1 MANARAR
8 WLRARVGARK
18 MVLLLCVVALSAVV
32 VAYTGGTGSKGPGGN
47 DLGSSADSTGGAER
61 SYAGKAPAP
70 AIPTGV
76 TWFNVQQPL
85 TLQQLKGKVVLLD
98 FWTLGCINCQHIIP
112 DLKKLED
119 EFGNQLVVIG
129 VHSGKYSTEHDD
141 QSIKDAIKKY
151 GLEHPVLNDP
161 DFVVWNTFGAN
172 AWPTLALIDPAGNYV
187 GNHAGEGVYP
197 LFEPII
203 QSLTREFSAK
213 GLIDETPVPLAL
225 DTTAAATVLAYPGK
239 VLADAASGR
248 LFIADSGHNRILV
261 ADLEGRLQKAFGDG
275 KEGFADG
282 SAAEAEFRQP
292 QGLGLSGDGKTLYVA
307 DTRNHAVRAVDLA
320 SGNVK
325 TIAGTGFQLDQLP
338 KPGAKA
344 TATALAS
351 PWDLVAVGQTLY
363 IAMAGVHQLW
373 AVDLLAGTISVFA
386 GTSREGLD
394 DGPRAQAT
402 LAQPSG
408 ITTDGTTLY
417 WVDPESSSV
426 RRVALAGNGNVETI
440 VGTGLFDYGD
450 EDGKG
455 TAAKLQHAQGIAWA
469 DGALYVG
476 DTYNH
481 KLRIIDPATKQAGT
495 AAGSGE
501 RGWGDGVGAAAKF
514 DEPGGIG
521 YADGRVYVADTNN
534 QLIRVF
540 EPASGRVSTLTLT
553 NLAVAATQTPG
564 AALQVG
570 LPPQTVAPGASNLR
584 VTLTTPAGYH
594 LNSQAPSK
602 LTLSASNPAVAEL
615 GETTLLWAT
624 DDGSVSLPVPVA
636 LREGTATLT
645 GTASIYYCRTGGEAL
660 CFIQQVELSLPLTVA
675 TGASAAEPQLSYLLP
690 GVPG

>member
-1 MANARAR
+1 M
-8 WLRARVGARK
+8 
-18 MVLLLCVVALSAVV
+18 
-32 VAYTGGTGSKGPGGN
+32 
-47 DLGSSADSTGGAER
+47 GSSADSAGGER
-61 SYAGKAPAP
+61 SYAGKSPAP

-85 TLQQLKGKVVLLD
+85 TLQALKGKVVLLD

-112 DLKKLED
+112 DLKKLEA

-187 GNHAGEGVYP
+187 GNHAGEGVYQ

-213 GLIDETPVPLAL
+213 GQIDETPIPLAL
-225 DTTAAATVLAYPGK
+225 SATAAATVLSYPGK
-239 VLADAASGR
+239 VLADATSGR

-261 ADLEGRLQKAFGDG
+261 ANLDGRLQQAIGDG

-282 SAAEAEFRQP
+282 TATEAEFRQP
-292 QGLGLSGDGKTLYVA
+292 QGLGLSVDGKTLYVA

-320 SGNVK
+320 TGNVK
-325 TIAGTGFQLDQLP
+325 TVAGTGFQLDRLP
-338 KPGAKA
+338 TAGLKA

-351 PWDLVAVGQTLY
+351 PWDVLAVGQTLY

-373 AVDLLAGTISVFA
+373 ALDLAGGTISVFA
-386 GTSREGLD
+386 GTSREGIA
-394 DGPRAQAT
+394 DGPKAQAT

-408 ITTDGTTLY
+408 ITTDGKTLY

-426 RRVALAGNGNVETI
+426 RRVSLSGSGNVETI

-481 KLRIIDPATKQAGT
+481 KLRVVDPATKQVGT

-501 RGWGDGVGAAAKF
+501 LGWNDGLGAAAKF

-521 YADGRVYVADTNN
+521 YANGKVYVADTNN

-540 EPASGRVSTLTLT
+540 EPASGRVSTLTLS
-553 NLAVAATQTPG
+553 NLAVAATQAPG
-564 AALQVG
+564 KALQVA
-570 LPPQTVAPGASNLR
+570 LAAQTVAPGASNLR
-584 VTLTTPAGYH
+584 VTFNTPAGYH

-602 LTLSASNPAVAEL
+602 LTLSASNPAVVEL
-615 GETTLLWAT
+615 GERTLSWAT
-624 DDGSVSLPVPVA
+624 DDGSVTLPVPVV
-636 LREGTATLT
+636 LHEGSATLT
-645 GTASIYYCRTGGEAL
+645 GTVSVYYCRTGGEAL
-660 CFIQQVELSLPLTVA
+660 CFIQQVELTLPLTVA
-675 TGASAAEPQLSYLLP
+675 ASANATEPQLTYMLP
-690 GVPG
+690 TTPG